1 MKRYSQSLLL
11 LLGVA
16 GCTQDPTTGTTTVS
30 GQVVENQSRKPVANA
45 TVQVYQTAKGGG
57 YTKWHATISLLLF
70 SSCFGRLL

>member
-1 MKRYSQSLLL
+1 MKRYFQSLLL

-45 TVQVYQTAKGGG
+45 TVQVCQTAKSEG
-57 YTKWHATISLLLF
+57 Y
-70 SSCFGRLL
+70 RLN